1 MTPDGVDT
9 RRRWQDVPFA
19 AGVAAVAASLLA
31 GPVAGGFVVSPW
43 PVVAALV
50 LAVLT
55 QVAGRAL
62 VPWLVLPSS
71 VPRWLVSVVVGYA
84 AVSAVHLG
92 ATALLNLAVTPAFAV
107 DVVVVAVLVAVT
119 RRARHAD
126 ATYETASVR
135 PWRLQVA
142 GLLLCAALSTVW
154 ARETIRALPTAES
167 TGVFP
172 AWQDYFL
179 HAAEISYLRD
189 YPAYDRHSQYLTA
202 VPQPLYH
209 RGSFALGAAFSWLG
223 GVSSLGTAT
232 AYWLPAG
239 LLLTMAATMAWGAA
253 MGGPL
258 AGLGALAAVFLVPDA
273 SHYGA
278 ENHFLSFEWLMQMAS
293 GSGYGLALVV
303 TALTVL
309 VASAGSRTRSLVT
322 AAVLVVAAALFRVH
336 IALLASVCLAWFAV
350 GTWRPRVTRR
360 GAAGATALVLAAI
373 AVLVWME
380 SVSLAPHFLTGRR
393 EPGLFFLSVHTQAN
407 NLPSVFRAWW
417 ETHDV
422 AAEVAFGF
430 PLMLWAGLGVWVIV
444 VPALALAGALR
455 PLGAGAAL
463 VPPALVLA
471 NLSVILLVPTP
482 AHGDPTDWGHRSFV
496 LVYLAFAALAG
507 AAVGRRLATWL
518 GASSDRELRQLTAA
532 ALGFVVLLTVPWQLG
547 ARVQQRWVP
556 DYATMSMPREAGLA
570 GAYVRAHAGAADQ
583 ILAASEDPYAMHVA
597 LAERRAWLSRASLF
611 QQLGADSAASA
622 NERLAAHK
630 GLGAAPSWHV
640 LQAFG
645 RAQGVAWY
653 IADTPATQ
661 HWPAEI
667 TGRCAYCGDEMRVY
681 DLR

>member
-1 MTPDGVDT
+1 MTPEGVDT
-9 RRRWQDVPFA
+9 RRHWQHVPFA
-19 AGVAAVAASLLA
+19 AGVVAVAAALLMA
-31 GPVAGGFVVSPW
+31 PIAGGLVTSSW
-43 PVVAALV
+43 PVVAAVV
-50 LAVLT
+50 LAALT

-62 VPWLVLPSS
+62 EPLLVLPTS
-71 VPRWLVSVVVGYA
+71 VPRWLVSVVIGYA

-92 ATALLNLAVTPAFAV
+92 ATALLNLAVAWAFAV
-107 DVVVVAVLVAVT
+107 DLGVVALLVVVI
-119 RRARHAD
+119 RRGRHAD
-126 ATYETASVR
+126 ATHEITGVR

-142 GLLLCAALSTVW
+142 GLLLCAALSAVW
-154 ARETIRALPTAES
+154 ARETIRGLPTAEV

-189 YPAYDRHSQYLTA
+189 YPAYQGRSQYLTA
-202 VPQPLYH
+202 IPQPLYH
-209 RGSFALGAAFSWLG
+209 RGSFALGAVFSWVG
-223 GVSSLGTAT
+223 GVSSLATAT
-232 AYWLPAG
+232 AYWLPTG
-239 LLLTMAATMAWGAA
+239 LWLTMVSTLAWGAA

-258 AGLGALAAVFLVPDA
+258 AGLGALAAVFLLPDA

-293 GSGYGLALVV
+293 GSGYGLALAV

-309 VASAGSRTRSLVT
+309 VASAGTRTQSLVT
-322 AAVLVVAAALFRVH
+322 AGVLVVAAALFRVH
-336 IALLASVCLAWFAV
+336 IALLASVGLAWFAV
-350 GTWRPRVTRR
+350 GTWRPRLTRR
-360 GAAGATALVLAAI
+360 GAVGAAVLVFVAI

-422 AAEVAFGF
+422 AAEVVFGF
-430 PLMLWAGLGVWVIV
+430 PLMLWAGLGVWVAV
-444 VPALALAGALR
+444 VPVLALAGALR
-455 PLGAGAAL
+455 PLGAGAGL
-463 VPPALVLA
+463 VPLALVLA
-471 NLSVILLVPTP
+471 SLSVILLVPTP

-496 LVYLAFAALAG
+496 FVYLAFAGLAG
-507 AAVGRRLATWL
+507 AAVGGLVARRGGT
-518 GASSDRELRQLTAA
+518 SPEVERQQVTVAGLIVA
-532 ALGFVVLLTVPWQLG
+532 ALLVVPWQLG

-556 DYATMSMPREAGLA
+556 EYATMAMPHEARLA
-570 GAYVRAHAGAADQ
+570 GAYIRAHAGAADQ
-583 ILAASEDPYAMHVA
+583 IVSASEDPYALYVA

-611 QQLGADSAASA
+611 QQLGADSAAAA
-622 NERLAAHK
+622 NARLDAHK
-630 GLGAAPSWHV
+630 ALGPTPSWQV

-653 IADTPATQ
+653 IADTLATQ
-661 HWPAEI
+661 AWPVEV
-667 TGRCAYCGDEMRVY
+667 TGHCVFCGGQVRVY

>member
-1 MTPDGVDT
+1 MTPEGVET
-9 RRRWQDVPFA
+9 RRQWHDVPFV
-19 AGVAAVAASLLA
+19 AGVVAFAAALLLA
-31 GPVAGGFVVSPW
+31 PVAGGLVTSPR
-43 PVVAALV
+43 PV
-50 LAVLT
+50 LAAVVLAALT
-55 QVAGRAL
+55 QVAGRAIEPL
-62 VPWLVLPSS
+62 LALPTS
-71 VPRWLVSVVVGYA
+71 VPRWLVSVVIGYA

-92 ATALLNLAVTPAFAV
+92 ATALLNLAVAWAFAV
-107 DVVVVAVLVAVT
+107 DLGVVAVLVVVM
-119 RRARHAD
+119 RRGRHAD
-126 ATYETASVR
+126 APHETAGAR

-142 GLLLCAALSTVW
+142 GLLLCAVLGAVW
-154 ARETIRALPTAES
+154 ARETIRALPTAEA

-172 AWQDYFL
+172 SWQDYFL
-179 HAAEISYLRD
+179 HAAEISYLRG
-189 YPAYDRHSQYLTA
+189 YPAYERRSQYLTA

-209 RGSFALGAAFSWLG
+209 RGSFALGAVFSWIG
-223 GVSSLGTAT
+223 RVPSLETAT
-232 AYWLPAG
+232 AYWLPTG
-239 LLLTMAATMAWGAA
+239 LLLVMCATLAWGAA

-258 AGLGALAAVFLVPDA
+258 AGLAALAAVFLVPDA

-293 GSGYGLALVV
+293 GSGYGLALAV

-309 VASAGSRTRSLVT
+309 VAAASTRTRSLVT
-322 AAVLVVAAALFRVH
+322 AGTLVVSAALFRVH
-336 IALLASVCLAWFAV
+336 IALLASVALAWFAV

-360 GAAGATALVLAAI
+360 GAAGGAGLVLVAI
-373 AVLVWME
+373 VVLVWME

-393 EPGLFFLSVHTQAN
+393 EPGMFFLSVHTQAN

-430 PLMLWAGLGVWVIV
+430 PLMLWAGLGVWVAI
-444 VPALALAGALR
+444 VPALALGGALR

-463 VPPALVLA
+463 VPLALVLA

-496 LVYLAFAALAG
+496 LVYLAFAGLAG
-507 AAVGRRLATWL
+507 AAMGRLVARRVGTSPEA
-518 GASSDRELRQLTAA
+518 ERQQVTAA
-532 ALGFVVLLTVPWQLG
+532 GLIVAALLVVPWQLG

-556 DYATMSMPREAGLA
+556 EYATMALPREARLA
-570 GAYVRAHAGAADQ
+570 GAHIRAHAGETDQ
-583 ILAASEDPYAMHVA
+583 ILAASQDPYAMHVA

-611 QQLGADSAASA
+611 QQLGADSAAAA
-622 NERLAAHK
+622 NARLDAHK
-630 GLGAAPSWHV
+630 ALGPAPTWQV

-661 HWPAEI
+661 AWPVEV
-667 TGRCAYCGDEMRVY
+667 TGHCVFCGGQVRVY